1 MPTASDFA
9 RDKLQYLRSTFSSS
23 LQAGNNQITI
33 GWRQLEKQHYETFC
47 FGCRVLNAQ
56 CLVLQMV
63 LCLHYITLIGE
74 KISFTPF
81 QRFLY
86 WILNFYICMHPKYPL
101 QYCLIQVKAFPCSA
115 TLELC
120 VNRYTGISMVPIWA
134 TGSHTCT
141 FFVLMFSCD
150 LFIFLGM
157 FSFGVGGWCSVNC
170 CLCLTGTYF

>member
-1 MPTASDFA
+1 MSTASDFA

-23 LQAGNNQITI
+23 LQAGNNQFTI
-33 GWRQLEKQHYETFC
+33 GWRQLEKQHYQTFC

-74 KISFTPF
+74 KIVFHSFFYIKSLIFTF
-81 QRFLY
+81 VC
-86 WILNFYICMHPKYPL
+86 ILNTPL

-120 VNRYTGISMVPIWA
+120 VNRYTGISMVPIWQHVPIHVHFLFWCFDVIC
-134 TGSHTCT
+134 S
-141 FFVLMFSCD
+141 FFWECSLLVLVVD
-150 LFIFLGM
+150 
-157 FSFGVGGWCSVNC
+157 VQ
-170 CLCLTGTYF
+170 